1 MVYCVLVMSLIR
13 KSLVAATLLVSAA
26 PSVVH
31 AAQAVTVGT
40 NKCTITAIA
49 PTLKGTTLT
58 ATSSVVCTKAGS
70 ISVET
75 GVVELDGT
83 VEDIKVQIKMTPKAV
98 TVAANKAVV
107 VTTASVTCLSTET
120 GNEEFATKARVNIAG
135 AVSAY
140 DRTVPKADSFAC

>member
-1 MVYCVLVMSLIR
+1 MSLIR

-58 ATSSVVCTKAGS
+58 ATSSVLCTKAGS
-70 ISVET
+70 ILVET

-83 VEDIKVQIKMTPKAV
+83 VEDIKVVEIKMTAKAV

-107 VTTASVTCLSTET
+107 VTTASVTCISTET

>member
-1 MVYCVLVMSLIR
+1 MTHRVQRCAAAIGLLAFTFS
-13 KSLVAATLLVSAA
+13 VATEANA
-26 PSVVH
+26 PQSI
-31 AAQAVTVGT
+31 TVGV
-40 NKCTITAIA
+40 NRCTITAKA

-58 ATSSVVCTKAGS
+58 ATASVLCTKAGS
-70 ISVET
+70 VLVET

-98 TVAANKAVV
+98 TVAANKAVT
-107 VTTASVTCLSTET
+107 VTTASVVCASTET
-120 GNEEFATKARVNIAG
+120 GKEEFATKARVNIAG